1 MYCVE
6 LRVAVT
12 CDGCDHSIPLN
23 GPVSKVKCP
32 KCQEILELKG
42 RLRWAEVLNYQ
53 NPTVDVFT
61 ATRRH
66 HPGKGDYGAW
76 APVKLN
82 TRRVWPS
89 CPGCDREFASEEVE
103 AACGAGGPLTCPDC
117 AERQSLDPAP
127 PTLTKPFPAARWV
140 IGAVS
145 QGSGAAT
152 GLKGPAGGKPVVM
165 ACMSCGG
172 ALRVDGSSRLV
183 ACEYCEVSNYLPD
196 DLWLALHPAP
206 KRERWYVVFE

>member
-6 LRVAVT
+6 LRLAVK
-12 CDGCDHSIPLN
+12 CDACDHSIPLN
-23 GPVSKVKCP
+23 GPMSKVKCP
-32 KCQEILELKG
+32 KCQEILKLKG

-53 NPTVDVFT
+53 NPKVDVFR
-61 ATRRH
+61 ATRGH
-66 HPGKGDYGAW
+66 EPGKGDYGAW
-76 APVKLN
+76 DPVKLN

-103 AACGAGGPLTCPDC
+103 VACAAGGPLTCPDC
-117 AERQSLDPAP
+117 TEQQSLVPAP
-127 PTLTKPFPAARWV
+127 STLKKPFPVTRWV
-140 IGAVS
+140 IGGIAES
-145 QGSGAAT
+145 PRKGT

-172 ALRVDGSSRLV
+172 GLRVDGSSRLV

>member
-6 LRVAVT
+6 LRVAVK

-32 KCQEILELKG
+32 KCQEILKLKG

-61 ATRRH
+61 ATRGH
-66 HPGKGDYGAW
+66 QSGEGDYGAW

-89 CPGCDREFASEEVE
+89 CPGCEREYTQEETE
-103 AACGAGGPLTCPDC
+103 AAVGASGPLTCPEC
-117 AERQSLDPAP
+117 AGTLSFDPSP
-127 PTLTKPFPAARWV
+127 PTLNKPFPSTRWV
-140 IGAVS
+140 IGADADS
-145 QGSGAAT
+145 AKGGGPGGAT
-152 GLKGPAGGKPVVM
+152 GGKPVVM

-183 ACEYCEVSNYLPD
+183 ACEYCEVTNYLPD